1 MQYTVILCAFLPQ
14 NLFIRRSFPGKG
26 TSLSCYHFD
35 MDLGFSEILFIVL
48 LALIVVGPRRLPELA
63 RQFGRIMA
71 EIKRAS
77 NDFQAQVQEE
87 VRQLEIEETA
97 KKFKDAAGLDEEV
110 SAPTILGPEGVV
122 AREAPAPPESSPAE
136 DAAESHREQSA

>member
-1 MQYTVILCAFLPQ
+1 M
-14 NLFIRRSFPGKG
+14 N
-26 TSLSCYHFD
+26 
-35 MDLGFSEILFIVL
+35 LGFSEMLFIFL

-77 NDFQAQVQEE
+77 NDFQVQVQEE

-97 KKFKDAAGLDEEV
+97 KKFEKSIGLDEGSEPA
-110 SAPTILGPEGVV
+110 APTIIAPEGAVV
-122 AREAPAPPESSPAE
+122 RDADHPGEKAAPEKAP
-136 DAAESHREQSA
+136 DSHQE

>member
-1 MQYTVILCAFLPQ
+1 M
-14 NLFIRRSFPGKG
+14 N
-26 TSLSCYHFD
+26 
-35 MDLGFSEILFIVL
+35 LGFSEMLFIFL

-97 KKFKDAAGLDEEV
+97 EKFQKSIDLDEVRKGIDLDDED
-110 SAPTILGPEGVV
+110 ATPPTILAPEGAVV
-122 AREAPAPPESSPAE
+122 REATPADEKASPETSP
-136 DAAESHREQSA
+136 DSHQEQSA

>member
-1 MQYTVILCAFLPQ
+1 M
-14 NLFIRRSFPGKG
+14 N
-26 TSLSCYHFD
+26 
-35 MDLGFSEILFIVL
+35 LGFSEMLFIFL

-63 RQFGRIMA
+63 RQFGRIMG

-97 KKFKDAAGLDEEV
+97 RKCKDSVGLDEV
-110 SAPTILGPEGVV
+110 DTQPPTILAPEGAVV
-122 AREAPAPPESSPAE
+122 RESPQTSEKPPAEPAP
-136 DAAESHREQSA
+136 ESHQEQGA

>member
-1 MQYTVILCAFLPQ
+1 M
-14 NLFIRRSFPGKG
+14 N
-26 TSLSCYHFD
+26 
-35 MDLGFSEILFIVL
+35 LGFSEMLFIFL

-97 KKFKDAAGLDEEV
+97 KKLEKATGLEEIGLDEVEP
-110 SAPTILGPEGVV
+110 APPTILAPEGVV
-122 AREAPAPPESSPAE
+122 VREANSAGEKTNPEA
-136 DAAESHREQSA
+136 AAESHQEQSA

>member
-1 MQYTVILCAFLPQ
+1 M
-14 NLFIRRSFPGKG
+14 N
-26 TSLSCYHFD
+26 
-35 MDLGFSEILFIVL
+35 LGFSEMLFIFL

-97 KKFKDAAGLDEEV
+97 KKFEKAVGLDEEI
-110 SAPTILGPEGVV
+110 SLDDEAKPAPTILAAEGAVV
-122 AREAPAPPESSPAE
+122 REAAPAE
-136 DAAESHREQSA
+136 KDEHQAVPGSHQEQSA

>member
-1 MQYTVILCAFLPQ
+1 
-14 NLFIRRSFPGKG
+14 
-26 TSLSCYHFD
+26 

-71 EIKRAS
+71 DIKRAS

-87 VRQLEIEETA
+87 VRQLEIEEAA
-97 KKFKDAAGLDEEV
+97 KKLKDAVGLDDEAA
-110 SAPTILGPEGVV
+110 SPPTILAPEGVV
-122 AREAPAPPESSPAE
+122 AREAPAPEKSSPDE
-136 DAAESHREQSA
+136 NGEESHREQTA

>member
-1 MQYTVILCAFLPQ
+1 MNLGFTEM
-14 NLFIRRSFPGKG
+14 LFIF
-26 TSLSCYHFD
+26 
-35 MDLGFSEILFIVL
+35 L

-71 EIKRAS
+71 EVKRAS

-97 KKFKDAAGLDEEV
+97 KKLQKSIDLDEEP
-110 SAPTILGPEGVV
+110 APPTILAPEGTVV
-122 AREAPAPPESSPAE
+122 R
-136 DAAESHREQSA
+136 DAATADDKAKPECSPDSHQEQSA

>member
-1 MQYTVILCAFLPQ
+1 M
-14 NLFIRRSFPGKG
+14 N
-26 TSLSCYHFD
+26 
-35 MDLGFSEILFIVL
+35 LGFSEMLFIFL
-48 LALIVVGPRRLPELA
+48 LALIVVGPKRLPELA

-97 KKFKDAAGLDEEV
+97 KKFQNAVELDDEE
-110 SAPTILGPEGVV
+110 ATPPPTILAPEGAVV
-122 AREAPAPPESSPAE
+122 REASPAAE
-136 DAAESHREQSA
+136 STPAEEAKESHREQTA

>member
-1 MQYTVILCAFLPQ
+1 M
-14 NLFIRRSFPGKG
+14 N
-26 TSLSCYHFD
+26 
-35 MDLGFSEILFIVL
+35 LGFSEMLFIFL

-97 KKFKDAAGLDEEV
+97 KKFQQSIGLDEETV
-110 SAPTILGPEGVV
+110 NKFQQSIGLDEESAPPTLLAPEGAVV
-122 AREAPAPPESSPAE
+122 REAAPAE
-136 DAAESHREQSA
+136 EKAKPEAAADSHQEQSA

>member
-1 MQYTVILCAFLPQ
+1 M
-14 NLFIRRSFPGKG
+14 N
-26 TSLSCYHFD
+26 
-35 MDLGFSEILFIVL
+35 LGFSEMLFIFL

-97 KKFKDAAGLDEEV
+97 KKFQKAIDLDDEQAAP
-110 SAPTILGPEGVV
+110 PTILAPEGAVV
-122 AREAPAPPESSPAE
+122 REVTPADDKAAPGTAPES
-136 DAAESHREQSA
+136 HQEQSA

>member
-1 MQYTVILCAFLPQ
+1 MNF
-14 NLFIRRSFPGKG
+14 
-26 TSLSCYHFD
+26 
-35 MDLGFSEILFIVL
+35 GFSEMLFIFL

-77 NDFQAQVQEE
+77 NDFQTQVQEE

-97 KKFKDAAGLDEEV
+97 KKLEKATGLSEIGLDDDEP
-110 SAPTILGPEGVV
+110 APPTILAAEGAVV
-122 AREAPAPPESSPAE
+122 R
-136 DAAESHREQSA
+136 DAAAAGEKETSETAPDSHQEQGA

>member
-1 MQYTVILCAFLPQ
+1 M
-14 NLFIRRSFPGKG
+14 N
-26 TSLSCYHFD
+26 
-35 MDLGFSEILFIVL
+35 LGFSEMLFIFL

-63 RQFGRIMA
+63 RQFGRIMG

-97 KKFKDAAGLDEEV
+97 AKFQKSIGLDEVRKSIDLDDEE
-110 SAPTILGPEGVV
+110 APPPTILAPEGTVV
-122 AREAPAPPESSPAE
+122 RAAAPADEKVAADEKASPDSAPES
-136 DAAESHREQSA
+136 HQEQSA

>member
-1 MQYTVILCAFLPQ
+1 
-14 NLFIRRSFPGKG
+14 
-26 TSLSCYHFD
+26 
-35 MDLGFSEILFIVL
+35 MDLGFSEIFFIVV

-97 KKFKDAAGLDEEV
+97 KKFEKSIGLDEEETA
-110 SAPTILGPEGVV
+110 SPTILPPEGAVV
-122 AREAPAPPESSPAE
+122 RDPAPPAENSSSGTA
-136 DAAESHREQSA
+136 

>member
-1 MQYTVILCAFLPQ
+1 M
-14 NLFIRRSFPGKG
+14 N
-26 TSLSCYHFD
+26 
-35 MDLGFSEILFIVL
+35 LGFSEMLFIFL

-97 KKFKDAAGLDEEV
+97 KNFGKSIDLDEE
-110 SAPTILGPEGVV
+110 AAPPTILSPEGAVV
-122 AREAPAPPESSPAE
+122 REAAPPAEKPASDIAPE
-136 DAAESHREQSA
+136 PQQEQNA

>member
-1 MQYTVILCAFLPQ
+1 M
-14 NLFIRRSFPGKG
+14 N
-26 TSLSCYHFD
+26 
-35 MDLGFSEILFIVL
+35 LGFSEMLFIFL

-71 EIKRAS
+71 EVKRAS

-97 KKFKDAAGLDEEV
+97 KKFEKSIGLDESIGLEDEEKP
-110 SAPTILGPEGVV
+110 ATILPSEGAVVRESTPAVKKDVPE
-122 AREAPAPPESSPAE
+122 ESP
-136 DAAESHREQSA
+136 DSHQEQSA

>member
-1 MQYTVILCAFLPQ
+1 M
-14 NLFIRRSFPGKG
+14 N
-26 TSLSCYHFD
+26 
-35 MDLGFSEILFIVL
+35 LGFSEMLFIFL

-97 KKFKDAAGLDEEV
+97 AKFPKSIDLDDEE
-110 SAPTILGPEGVV
+110 AAPPTILAPEGTVV
-122 AREAPAPPESSPAE
+122 RDATPADEKPALDEKAAPETAPG
-136 DAAESHREQSA
+136 SHREQSA

>member
-1 MQYTVILCAFLPQ
+1 
-14 NLFIRRSFPGKG
+14 
-26 TSLSCYHFD
+26 
-35 MDLGFSEILFIVL
+35 MDLGFSELLFIVL

-87 VRQLEIEETA
+87 VRQLEIEEAA
-97 KKFKDAAGLDEEV
+97 KKFETAVGLNDDLA
-110 SAPTILGPEGVV
+110 SPPTILAPEGAVV
-122 AREAPAPPESSPAE
+122 REAPSATESSPAE
-136 DAAESHREQSA
+136 DAPESHQEQSA

>member
-1 MQYTVILCAFLPQ
+1 M
-14 NLFIRRSFPGKG
+14 N
-26 TSLSCYHFD
+26 
-35 MDLGFSEILFIVL
+35 LGFSEMLFIFL

-97 KKFKDAAGLDEEV
+97 KKFEKAIDLDGDEAAP
-110 SAPTILGPEGVV
+110 PTILAPEGAVV
-122 AREAPAPPESSPAE
+122 REAAPGDEKAAPETAS
-136 DAAESHREQSA
+136 DSHQEQSA

>member
-1 MQYTVILCAFLPQ
+1 M
-14 NLFIRRSFPGKG
+14 N
-26 TSLSCYHFD
+26 
-35 MDLGFSEILFIVL
+35 LGFSEMLFIFL

-87 VRQLEIEETA
+87 VRQLEIEEA
-97 KKFKDAAGLDEEV
+97 AEKFEASVGLDDEAV
-110 SAPTILGPEGVV
+110 PATILAPEGTVV
-122 AREAPAPPESSPAE
+122 RDAPPAADSSPVEETAE
-136 DAAESHREQSA
+136 A

>member
-1 MQYTVILCAFLPQ
+1 M
-14 NLFIRRSFPGKG
+14 N
-26 TSLSCYHFD
+26 
-35 MDLGFSEILFIVL
+35 LGFSEMLFIFL

-87 VRQLEIEETA
+87 VRQLEIEETT
-97 KKFKDAAGLDEEV
+97 KKFQKAIDLDEDAAP
-110 SAPTILGPEGVV
+110 PTILAPEGAVV
-122 AREAPAPPESSPAE
+122 REATPADEKASPETSP
-136 DAAESHREQSA
+136 DSHQEQSA